1 MYCNVSI
8 TLLSIK
14 ICNYSQELCFQNLR
28 LRGIS
33 ISDYIQ
39 KMINRTTN
47 GLDLTMIIMSRM
59 LDLTTVCLWRKYM
72 WISAETDLHKCDVY
86 LTLMKGGHFSSA
98 CPKQGYKIVVKIPE
112 ECRPMY
118 LTSDSMRD
126 TTYVESDHILQPK
139 SVAGNN
145 FK

>member
-1 MYCNVSI
+1 MKC
-8 TLLSIK
+8 IK
-14 ICNYSQELCFQNLR
+14 NLQELCFQNLR
-28 LRGIS
+28 LSGLS

-47 GLDLTMIIMSRM
+47 GLDLTMIIMSKM

-86 LTLMKGGHFSSA
+86 LMLMKGGHFSAA
-98 CPKQGYKIVVKIPE
+98 CPKQGYKIIIRIPD

-126 TTYVESDHILQPK
+126 TTYAENEKDSGEK
-139 SVAGNN
+139 SHAGN
-145 FK
+145 